1 MKHFFILFIFLSG
14 IFAAQAQWS
23 LDNCIEKARNNYPLI
38 KRYGLIEQSKEY
50 NLSNAAKGYLP
61 QIQFNARA
69 TYQSEVTTIPV
80 SIPIPGFEI
89 PTPSKDQYQAVV
101 EVNQLIWDGGI
112 IRSQRK
118 ITKAGYEMEVKQLE
132 VDLYALNERVNQLF
146 FGILLFDAQLEQNR
160 ILQDELKRN
169 HLLVSNYV
177 KNGIANQADLDA
189 VKVEQLNAEQTQT
202 QLQFARTAY
211 LEMLSMMTGETINAG
226 ATLVKPSVE
235 EALPAFSIN
244 RPELSFFDA
253 QNSLFDSQ
261 KELIKSAYMPKLGL
275 FVQGGIG
282 RPGLNMLSDS
292 FEPFYIGGVRMSWN
306 FSPLYTQK
314 NDLQKID
321 VNKNMVGAQRELF
334 LYNINLSVIR
344 ENQEIK
350 RLRDLMKNDDE
361 IIVLRENIRKAAE
374 AKVAGGVMT
383 VTELMREISQETLAR
398 QTKAARE
405 IDLLM
410 AIAKLKNVTNSK

>member
-1 MKHFFILFIFLSG
+1 MKHFFTLFIFLTA
-14 IFAAQAQWS
+14 IYLTVTAQLS
-23 LDNCIEKARNNYPLI
+23 IDNCLEKAQGNYPLI

-61 QIQFNARA
+61 QIQINARA
-69 TYQSEVTTIPV
+69 TYQSDVVTIPI
-80 SIPIPGFEI
+80 SMPGIHI
-89 PTPSKDQYQAVV
+89 PTLRKDQYQAVV

-118 ITKAGYEMEVKQLE
+118 ITKAGYEMEIKQLE
-132 VDLYALNERVNQLF
+132 VDLYALNERVHQLF

-169 HLLVSNYV
+169 RLSVTSYV
-177 KNGIANQADLDA
+177 ENGMANQSDLDA
-189 VKVEQLNAEQTQT
+189 VKVEQLNAEQTHT
-202 QLQFARTAY
+202 QLQSLRTAY
-211 LEMLSMMTGETINAG
+211 LEMLSLMTGEAIDTGIV
-226 ATLVKPSVE
+226 LIKPSARE
-235 EALPAFSIN
+235 TFSAFSIN
-244 RPELSFFDA
+244 RPELRFFDA
-253 QNSLFDSQ
+253 QNDWFDSQ
-261 KELIKSAYMPKLGL
+261 KDLIKSAYLPKLGL

-292 FEPFYIGGVRMSWN
+292 FEPFYIGGARLSWN
-306 FSPLYTQK
+306 FGTLYTQK

-321 VNKNMVGAQRELF
+321 VNKNTVNAQRELF

-350 RLRDLMKNDDE
+350 RLQDLMKNDDE
-361 IIVLRENIRKAAE
+361 IIVLRENIRKSAE
-374 AKVAGGVMT
+374 AKMAGGVMT

-398 QTKAARE
+398 ETKAAHE

-410 AIAKLKNVTNSK
+410 AIYKLKNVTNSK